1 MQNIGFKSRRAFL
14 GSLAALSLVGL
25 MPGCGGGGGGGGTA
39 ASPFAGTY
47 RGVYYVTAGPEQND
61 ARFLDF
67 NVQQNGAIG
76 TQAGPLNSPH
86 AKVPNNGIINFT
98 VDEGNGV
105 TTTARGQLR
114 PEGTGTIV
122 TNSSNGNV
130 TVVAIARRTG
140 ITDSFAGNYFGTSRV
155 RSGTGIGTV
164 EAVTVSVAADGTATV
179 VSTNANNTSRVVTGT
194 ANLTTGALTVTGGS
208 GAGAIT
214 FTLQLSQSGQ
224 ASGIFETANSR
235 GTVALNKV

>member
-1 MQNIGFKSRRAFL
+1 MKIGLKSRRAFL
-14 GSLAALSLVGL
+14 GSLVVLPLLGL

-39 ASPFAGTY
+39 SSPFAGTY

-67 NVQQNGAIG
+67 NVQQDGRVG
-76 TQAGPLNSPH
+76 TQAGPLNAPQ
-86 AKVPNNGIINFT
+86 ARIANNGIIDFT

-105 TTTARGQLR
+105 TTRARGQLR

-130 TVVAIARRTG
+130 TVISVARRTG
-140 ITDSFAGNYFGTSRV
+140 ITDSFAGNYFGTARV

-164 EAVTVSVAADGTATV
+164 EAATVSVNATGAATV
-179 VSTNANNTSRVVTGT
+179 VLTNADNTSRIATGT
-194 ANLTTGALTVTGGS
+194 ANLTTGALTVTGGT

-214 FTLQLSQSGQ
+214 FTLQLSRSGQ
-224 ASGIFETANSR
+224 ASGIFETADSR